1 MTELLAILKGE
12 RQPLAVIIDERDIA
26 ITAMTAD
33 TVFLFQEVGKLL
45 NCRVIGLTFALFIE
59 SALQVH
65 Q

>member
-1 MTELLAILKGE
+1 MDFSSLKKKKLL
-12 RQPLAVIIDERDIA
+12 PLPAKNKKRFFSRPV
-26 ITAMTAD
+26 MTAD